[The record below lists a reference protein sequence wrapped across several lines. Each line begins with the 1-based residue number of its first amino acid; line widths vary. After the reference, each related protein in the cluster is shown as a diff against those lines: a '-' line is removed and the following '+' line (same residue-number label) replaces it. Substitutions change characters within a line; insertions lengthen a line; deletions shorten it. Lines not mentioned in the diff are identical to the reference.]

1 MTAIDLEAVTA
12 GAAPDTLGSYLAE
25 SARPAGEHAP
35 GPAPS
40 VRTTE
45 HEGHRITVTTTY
57 DVVVDGTP
65 AAAPLHVTDSGM
77 LYSPGLPYH
86 QFTSALDAVRA
97 LMSTYPDH
105 FGGGA

>member
-1 MTAIDLEAVTA
+1 MTAIDPEAVA
-12 GAAPDTLGSYLAE
+12 AAAAPDTLGRYLAE
-25 SARPAGEHAP
+25 SARPTGEHTP

-65 AAAPLHVTDSGM
+65 VTARLHVADSGM